1 MKIRGR
7 RECADCGHRWSYY
20 ETGEVACPDCGS
32 LRSTGVDDRTEHTDS
47 AVRLD
52 LTDARN
58 RVDDDLLDAA
68 SDAAEACREFV
79 RQSGFIHAGELRPLS
94 DTYLAAAELAAVS
107 RSLDRSM
114 RVSDAEELYLLSLL
128 RGADLDDRPGP
139 SDVPDSLR
147 SPRALAYAKAVSDY
161 RSDLRTWL
169 DDHPDDAANGVLQS
183 IAEHVRRFEALD
195 GEVSPADSE
204 RLVRATQDIGDYLR
218 EGDEGAL
225 ATAKGRLADI
235 D

>member
-7 RECADCGHRWSYY
+7 RECAECGHRWSYY
-20 ETGEVACPDCGS
+20 ETGEVACPNCGS
-32 LRSTGVDDRTEHTDS
+32 LRSTGVGDRTEHTD
-47 AVRLD
+47 APVILD
-52 LTDARN
+52 LTAARN

-79 RQSGFIHAGELRPLS
+79 RRSGFINGGELRPLT

-114 RVSDAEELYLLSLL
+114 RVGDAEELYLFSLL
-128 RGADLDDRPGP
+128 RGADMDDRPGP

-147 SPRALAYAKAVSDY
+147 APRALAYARAVSDY

-169 DDHPDDAANGVLQS
+169 DDNPDDDASAVLQTV
-183 IAEHVRRFEALD
+183 AEHVRRFEALD
-195 GEVSPADSE
+195 GEVSPTDSE
-204 RLVRATQDIGDYLR
+204 RLARAAQDVGDYLR

-225 ATAKGRLADI
+225 ATARGRLDDI